1 MAMSPRLLR
10 PIASGVHPEAA
21 DWRARVIANGGT
33 VSGSTLQAVS
43 RFCASISAAGIRDRF
58 ARLSL
63 FCGDNLNAAL
73 VPLYRSFTFGG
84 TVLGNTVDQSLG
96 SPSFVGVG
104 TDYAETGA
112 GGGLTGNGTSKYL
125 NTGLSVSDIGTFTSG
140 HLSVYH
146 GQSSGT
152 NVNRY
157 YIAANDA
164 TLSNRFFLGTDAFN
178 TAQVTAI
185 YGATLIANESLA
197 AQGHGAAG
205 HRILSRASATLLT
218 HYHNGSV
225 VATNTT
231 DVTGGGSLSTAAF
244 PVFALNSNGT
254 ISRFHNSWIA
264 AYSIGLGLDG
274 TQAAAYRTAMQAFQA
289 ALGRNV

>member
-1 MAMSPRLLR
+1 MSPRLLR

-21 DWRARVIANGGT
+21 DWRARVVANGGT

-58 ARLSL
+58 ARLNL
-63 FCGDNLNAAL
+63 FCGDTLNAAL

-96 SPSFVGVG
+96 SPSFVGAG

-125 NTGLSVSDIGTFTSG
+125 NTGLSVSDIGTAASG

-146 GQSSGT
+146 GQSSG
-152 NVNRY
+152 NNSNRY

-164 TLSNRFFLGTDAFN
+164 TTSNRFWLGTDAFS
-178 TAQVTAI
+178 TANVVAI
-185 YGATLIANESLA
+185 YGSVQSASESLA
-197 AQGHGAAG
+197 SQGHGAAG
-205 HRILSRASATLLT
+205 HRILSRTTSALLT

-231 DVTGGGSLSTAAF
+231 NITAGSALSTAAF
-244 PVFALNSNGT
+244 PVFAYNGNGT

-274 TQAAAYRTAMQAFQA
+274 TQAAAYRTAMQAFQT